1 LSRRRAAIVVT
12 GTELVRG
19 DRIDRNGP
27 FLAQELHRLGIEPA
41 RVTIVG
47 DVPEEL
53 DAALREGLAAHLC
66 VVSGGLGPTHD
77 DRTVE
82 ALARAAGVALEVDE
96 ALAGEIEAVSRRTA
110 GRLGRP
116 YEEFEPGV
124 RKQASLPAGGIS
136 LGLAGTAP
144 GIALETGGCVVVVLP
159 GPPSELRRL
168 WAQAL
173 ESEPVRG
180 LFAEVEPPERRAL
193 RFFGVSESAVARA
206 LEEAGGERGGVEATV
221 CARDFEIHVDLVG
234 AGGEALASELRQ
246 RLGEYLFA
254 ADERSVAEIVLD
266 LCRERGLTLGAAES
280 ATGGLIGQML
290 TAVPGASDV
299 FAGAVV
305 AYSNGVKR
313 ELLGVPEDVLEE
325 HGAVSP
331 QVAAAMARGVE
342 KALVADVA
350 VADTGIAGPG
360 GGSADKPVG
369 LVYLHALGPD
379 GEIAQDFVARG
390 GREDVRRRAAVSA
403 LHLLRRLLTQTRH
416 ASE

>member
-1 LSRRRAAIVVT
+1 
-12 GTELVRG
+12 
-19 DRIDRNGP
+19 
-27 FLAQELHRLGIEPA
+27 
-41 RVTIVG
+41 
-47 DVPEEL
+47 
-53 DAALREGLAAHLC
+53 
-66 VVSGGLGPTHD
+66 
-77 DRTVE
+77 
-82 ALARAAGVALEVDE
+82 
-96 ALAGEIEAVSRRTA
+96 
-110 GRLGRP
+110 
-116 YEEFEPGV
+116 
-124 RKQASLPAGGIS
+124 
-136 LGLAGTAP
+136 
-144 GIALETGGCVVVVLP
+144 
-159 GPPSELRRL
+159 
-168 WAQAL
+168 
-173 ESEPVRG
+173 
-180 LFAEVEPPERRAL
+180 
-193 RFFGVSESAVARA
+193 
-206 LEEAGGERGGVEATV
+206 
-221 CARDFEIHVDLVG
+221 
-234 AGGEALASELRQ
+234 
-246 RLGEYLFA
+246 
-254 ADERSVAEIVLD
+254 
-266 LCRERGLTLGAAES
+266 
-280 ATGGLIGQML
+280 ML